1 MVNMIYHGNFET
13 CGAPSYNIDDNVTC
27 ALLAYK
33 KWGEQIKEI
42 SNPNVVAFSSV
53 HPRYEKACRNL
64 DVEFRVAQALD
75 INGLES
81 LIDHNTVCI
90 ICSAPCNATGWID
103 PVKTMSKIAMDHSI
117 GLHIDSAYGLLL
129 PFVNSEDEETM
140 ADFRTQGVTSITVGL
155 NNYAKLPPGV
165 GVLLFRTKQLWRCT
179 FFGYGQ
185 WPGGLYCTVG
195 LVGSRSSSATAAA
208 WTKI

>member
-1 MVNMIYHGNFET
+1 MIYHGNFET

-90 ICSAPCNATGWID
+90 ICSAPCNATG
-103 PVKTMSKIAMDHSI
+103 
-117 GLHIDSAYGLLL
+117 
-129 PFVNSEDEETM
+129 
-140 ADFRTQGVTSITVGL
+140 
-155 NNYAKLPPGV
+155 
-165 GVLLFRTKQLWRCT
+165 
-179 FFGYGQ
+179 
-185 WPGGLYCTVG
+185 
-195 LVGSRSSSATAAA
+195 
-208 WTKI
+208 